1 MSEDTATATAPSEKV
16 EKLLDEIG
24 NLSLFEAAELAD
36 AFKEK
41 FGVTAAAAPMAMPMM
56 GMPMGGG
63 EGGAAAEEDE
73 EPTSFNVIL
82 KEIGGQKI
90 QVIKKVRELT
100 SLGLKEA
107 KDLVES
113 APKEVKE
120 GISKEEA
127 EEAAKALEDAGAT
140 AEVKGV

>member
-41 FGVTAAAAPMAMPMM
+41 FGVTAAAAPMAMPM
-56 GMPMGGG
+56 GMMPGGP
-63 EGGAAAEEDE
+63 AAPAEEEDE

-113 APKEVKE
+113 APK
-120 GISKEEA
+120 
-127 EEAAKALEDAGAT
+127 
-140 AEVKGV
+140 

>member
-1 MSEDTATATAPSEKV
+1 MSEDTATATATAPSEKV

-41 FGVTAAAAPMAMPMM
+41 FNVTAAAAPMAMPM
-56 GMPMGGG
+56 GMMPGGPAPV
-63 EGGAAAEEDE
+63 EEEDE

-107 KDLVES
+107 KELVES

-127 EEAAKALEDAGAT
+127 EEAAKALEDAGAV

>member
-1 MSEDTATATAPSEKV
+1 MSEGTATATAPSEKV
-16 EKLLDEIG
+16 EKLLDQIG
-24 NLSLFEAAELAD
+24 NLSLFEAAELAE
-36 AFKEK
+36 AFKER
-41 FGVTAAAAPMAMPMM
+41 FGVTAAAAPMGMPMM
-56 GMPMGGG
+56 GMPMM
-63 EGGAAAEEDE
+63 GAGAPAEAAE
-73 EPTSFNVIL
+73 EPTSFTVIL

-120 GISKEEA
+120 GLSKEDAEA
-127 EEAAKALEDAGAT
+127 AAKALQDVGAT

>member
-41 FGVTAAAAPMAMPMM
+41 FGVTAAAAPMAMPM
-56 GMPMGGG
+56 GMMPGGP
-63 EGGAAAEEDE
+63 AAPAEEEDE

-113 APKEVKE
+113 APNEVKE

>member
-41 FGVTAAAAPMAMPMM
+41 FGVTAAAAPMAMPM
-56 GMPMGGG
+56 GMMPGGP
-63 EGGAAAEEDE
+63 AAPAEEEDE